1 MSEVLEP
8 TFFLRD
14 TARVAR
20 DLLGKGLVRRLGGR
34 RIVTEIVE
42 VEAYLSEADGASH
55 SRMGRTE
62 RNASMFLPGGACY
75 VYLCYGMHHC
85 VNVVTRE
92 AGRGEAVLIRAVAP
106 LEGEIGPTDGPG
118 KLAKSLG
125 IDRRHDGL
133 RFDRPDLSLVDL
145 GRRVRK
151 SLIGVSP
158 RIGISRDAELSL
170 RFFIKDSE
178 WLSR

>member
-1 MSEVLEP
+1 MSEVLKP
-8 TFFLRD
+8 TFYLRD

-20 DLLGKGLVRRLGGR
+20 ELLGKGLVRRIGGR
-34 RIVTEIVE
+34 EIVTEIVE
-42 VEAYLSEADGASH
+42 VEAYLGEDDGASH
-55 SRMGRTE
+55 SRMGPTQ

-75 VYLCYGMHHC
+75 VYLCYGLHHC

-106 LEGEIGPTDGPG
+106 LEGEVGPTDGPG
-118 KLAKSLG
+118 KLAKALA

-133 RFDRPDLSLVDL
+133 RFDRPDLRLVDL
-145 GRRVRK
+145 GRPVRK

-158 RIGISRDAELSL
+158 RIGITRDASLPL
-170 RFFIKDSE
+170 RFFIKNSK

>member
-1 MSEVLEP
+1 MSEVLTP
-8 TFFLRD
+8 DFYLRD

-20 DLLGKGLVRRLGGR
+20 ELLGKGLVRKLGGKE
-34 RIVTEIVE
+34 VVAEIVE
-42 VEAYLSEADGASH
+42 VEAYLGLNDGASH
-55 SRMGRTE
+55 SRMGPTK

-106 LEGEIGPTDGPG
+106 IQGELAPTNGPG
-118 KLAKSLG
+118 KLAKALA
-125 IDRRHDGL
+125 IDRRQDGQ
-133 RFDRPDLSLVDL
+133 RFDRPELSLVDL
-145 GRRVRK
+145 GKVVGK

-158 RIGISRDAELSL
+158 RIGITRATDLPL
-170 RFFIKDSE
+170 RFFLKDSD

>member
-1 MSEVLEP
+1 MRRVLEP

-20 DLLGKGLVRRLGGR
+20 DLLGKGLVRRIGR
-34 RIVTEIVE
+34 REIVTEIVE
-42 VEAYLSEADGASH
+42 VEAYLGQADGASH
-55 SRMGRTE
+55 SRMGPTA

-106 LEGEIGPTDGPG
+106 VKGDVGPTDGPG
-118 KLAKSLG
+118 KLAKALG
-125 IDRRHDGL
+125 IDRRHDGQ
-133 RFDRPDLSLVDL
+133 RFDRPDLRLVDL
-145 GRRVRK
+145 GNRIPK

-158 RIGISRDAELSL
+158 RIGISRDADLPL
-170 RFFIKDSE
+170 RFFIKDSG